1 MLSLGALGAP
11 AIASEFDILGEP
23 TPTANYF
30 IDDASVMSK
39 ATRQD
44 INKRLKLLEIQTGY
58 RVEVVTVRRLEFET
72 DAFAFADK
80 VLENWYPTAEAGKDK
95 GLLLIVTASKEGA
108 VTGGAGFTAA
118 VGDDLIDSIIST
130 NIPIFTE
137 EEKYNQTVVSAVE
150 RLEAKLLGNPVPE
163 APVRNE
169 QNRER
174 TYRTK
179 EETEKSRNVTSTV
192 VGTLLVIAVVV
203 PMLQY
208 YGYTA
213 RD

>member
-1 MLSLGALGAP
+1 MLLCVFAL
-11 AIASEFDILGEP
+11 
-23 TPTANYF
+23 
-30 IDDASVMSK
+30 
-39 ATRQD
+39 R
-44 INKRLKLLEIQTGY
+44 
-58 RVEVVTVRRLEFET
+58 
-72 DAFAFADK
+72 
-80 VLENWYPTAEAGKDK
+80 
-95 GLLLIVTASKEGA
+95 
-108 VTGGAGFTAA
+108 
-118 VGDDLIDSIIST
+118 
-130 NIPIFTE
+130 
-137 EEKYNQTVVSAVE
+137 SA
-150 RLEAKLLGNPVPE
+150 E

-192 VGTLLVIAVVV
+192 VGTLLLIAVVV